1 LKKRRGRIGEVSNV
15 VGVKLF
21 EKARSYLAK
30 MKNIA
35 LVDTQAIRAKLL
47 QQLEGLLDLAI
58 AIAKGKV
65 KQFCDQD
72 SNEYDVTRR
81 LWGR

>member
-1 LKKRRGRIGEVSNV
+1 M

-35 LVDTQAIRAKLL
+35 LVDNQAIRAKLL
-47 QQLEGLLDLAI
+47 QQLEDLLDLAI

-65 KQFCDQD
+65 KQFCD
-72 SNEYDVTRR
+72 
-81 LWGR
+81 